1 MTDPT
6 PPGPAI
12 VPVTDTAAV
21 HAGRQGLARSGRTA
35 PQIDLSATYYL
46 PGVDAGGEGYEAL
59 VSGAAP
65 TDPGNLVYQRL
76 WNPTTAGFERALAEL
91 EGLPEAVAFAS
102 GMAAVSA
109 VLLAAV
115 ATGKRHVVAVRPIY
129 GGTDGLLSKGTV
141 GTEVTW
147 AAPDGLA
154 GAIRPDT
161 ALVVVETPANPT
173 AELLDLAAV
182 AAQCAPSGTPFL
194 VDSTFATPVLQQ
206 PARHGAAM
214 VLHSATKY
222 IGGHCDV
229 LGGVV
234 AATPE
239 WAGRLRNIRVQTG
252 GVLHPLGAY
261 LLHRGLQTL
270 PLRIRRQSETAATVA
285 AWLAERPEVERVWY
299 PGLPGGDPLGL
310 VGEGRQMRLPGAMMS
325 FAMAGGYDAAA
336 AVAENVGLIL
346 HAASL
351 GGAES
356 LITHPA
362 SLSHR
367 NVPGDSRPDAGLL
380 RFSIGLEDAGDI
392 VADLEQAFSKL

>member
-1 MTDPT
+1 M
-6 PPGPAI
+6 
-12 VPVTDTAAV
+12 
-21 HAGRQGLARSGRTA
+21 
-35 PQIDLSATYYL
+35 
-46 PGVDAGGEGYEAL
+46 
-59 VSGAAP
+59 
-65 TDPGNLVYQRL
+65 
-76 WNPTTAGFERALAEL
+76 WNPTTAGFEQALAEL

-102 GMAAVSA
+102 GMAAMSA
-109 VLLAAV
+109 CLLAAV
-115 ATGKRHVVAVRPIY
+115 QTRLSSDGSPSARRHVVAVRPIY
-129 GGTDGLLSKGTV
+129 GGTDGLLAKGTV

-147 AAPDGLA
+147 AEPDGIRD
-154 GAIRPDT
+154 AIREDT

-173 AELLDLAAV
+173 AQLLDLDAV
-182 AAQCAPSGTPFL
+182 AAQCGDTPFL

-206 PARHGAAM
+206 PARHGASL

-239 WAGRLRNIRVQTG
+239 WAARLRDIRIQTG
-252 GVLHPLGAY
+252 GIMHPMGSY

-270 PLRIRRQSETAATVA
+270 PLRVRRASETAQELA
-285 AWLAERPEVERVWY
+285 AWLAEQPKVERVYY

-310 VGEGRQMRLPGAMMS
+310 VGEGRQMRSPGAMMS
-325 FAMAGGYDAAA
+325 FALAGGYGAAA
-336 AVAENVGLIL
+336 TVAESVRLIL

-367 NVPGDSRPDAGLL
+367 NVPADSRPNPGLL
-380 RFSIGLEDAGDI
+380 RFSVGLEDAGDLI
-392 VADLEQAFSKL
+392 ADLEQAFAKV